1 MQTGTELQAPFSY
14 SLVPIILLF
23 ILLFLPLIIQLIKK
37 VLKEIKPVEDNTYNY
52 RDPYWIKNTYLNKL
66 LELENKVDAKQI
78 SNRKAFQELSIL
90 IRSFVKEVTGLDVT
104 TCTLSDIERLNI
116 PVLSELMREY
126 YSPEFAKISLG
137 NIKFSISNT
146 REVINRWN

>member
-14 SLVPIILLF
+14 SLIPIILLF
-23 ILLFLPLIIQLIKK
+23 VVLFLPLIIRLIKQY
-37 VLKEIKPVEDNTYNY
+37 LKNMKPVENTTYIYQDSY
-52 RDPYWIKNTYLNKL
+52 RIKNIYLNKL
-66 LELENKVDAKQI
+66 MELEKKVDDKKI

-116 PVLSELMREY
+116 PVLSELMRKY
-126 YSPEFAKISLG
+126 L
-137 NIKFSISNT
+137 
-146 REVINRWN
+146 

>member
-23 ILLFLPLIIQLIKK
+23 LVLFLPLIIRLVKQY
-37 VLKEIKPVEDNTYNY
+37 LKNMKPVENNTYNY
-52 RDPYWIKNTYLNKL
+52 KDPYWIKNIYLNKL
-66 LELENKVDAKQI
+66 MELEIKVDDKKI

-104 TCTLSDIERLNI
+104 TCTLSDIDRLNI